1 MSHPGPRA
9 VEVVLSQAE
18 RRALERAVEGGSRRL
33 AERAGIVLACADG
46 LSNAAVAQQFSVSV
60 PTASKWR
67 SRFSAQR
74 MAGLEDEPRAGR
86 PKADLVLTE
95 VERAELRGWA
105 RRAKTAQFLAM
116 RARIVLACAD
126 GGLNKQVAADL
137 GVSVT
142 AVNRWRSR
150 FVASRLDG
158 LLDEPRPGRPPSIL
172 LDQVEDVV
180 VATLEELPKDATHWS
195 RASMAERSGLSPS
208 TIGRIWKRFDLK
220 PHVQDGFKLSTD
232 PLFVSKVVDVVG
244 LYHNPPERA
253 VVLCVDEKAQ
263 IQALDRSQPV
273 LPMMPGMPERRTH
286 DYYRHGITS
295 LFAAFNIADGSVISQ
310 LHRRHRAA
318 EFKKFLVA
326 IDKAV
331 PADLDIHLVCD
342 NYGTHKTPE
351 IRAWLNRHPRFHLH
365 FTPTGSSWINQVER
379 WFGLLTDKLIRRG
392 VHTSVQALEKDIRDW
407 ISSWNTDPRPFTW
420 VKTADD
426 ILNSLADYLAK
437 IRPPESDNIP
447 AIT

>member
-1 MSHPGPRA
+1 
-9 VEVVLSQAE
+9 VEIVLSPAE

-33 AERAGIVLACADG
+33 AERAGIALACADG
-46 LSNAAVAQQFSVSV
+46 LSNTAVAQRFSVSV

-67 SRFSAQR
+67 SRFAVQR
-74 MAGLEDEPRAGR
+74 MAGLDDELRAGR
-86 PKADLVLTE
+86 PKAGLVLTE
-95 VERAELRGWA
+95 VERVELVRWA
-105 RRAKTAQFLAM
+105 RRAKTAQYLAM
-116 RARIVLACAD
+116 RARIVLACAE
-126 GGLNKQVAADL
+126 GTANKQVAADL

-172 LDQVEDVV
+172 LDRVEEVV

-195 RASMAERSGLSPS
+195 RASMAKRSGLSSS

-232 PLFVSKVVDVVG
+232 PQFVAKVVDVVG

-286 DYYRHGITS
+286 DYYRYGVTS
-295 LFAAFNIADGSVISQ
+295 LFAAFNIADGTVISQ
-310 LHRRHRAA
+310 LHRRHRAI
-318 EFKKFLVA
+318 EFKKFLIA

-331 PADLDIHLVCD
+331 PADLDVHLVCD
-342 NYGTHKTPE
+342 NYATHKTPE
-351 IRAWLNRHPRFHLH
+351 IQAWLARHSRFHVH

-379 WFGLLTDKLIRRG
+379 WFGQLTDKLIRRG

-407 ISSWNTDPRPFTW
+407 IATWNTDPRPFTW

-426 ILNSLADYLAK
+426 ILNSLADYLTK
-437 IRPPESDNIP
+437 IRPPEAETIHP
-447 AIT
+447 AT